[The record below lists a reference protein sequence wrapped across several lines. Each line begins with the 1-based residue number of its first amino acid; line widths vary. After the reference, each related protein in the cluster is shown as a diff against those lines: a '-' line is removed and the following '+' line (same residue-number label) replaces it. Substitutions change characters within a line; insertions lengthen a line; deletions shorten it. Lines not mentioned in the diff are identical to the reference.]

1 MRTYFLVYGS
11 EFLFSEMINFP
22 KFLVDTV
29 VRPKMSAGLS
39 MELLLV
45 GHGLDDLCCEIK
57 WEYVQY
63 LRGDKTNKFSTKV
76 DNNDNF
82 GITRAILLA
91 ELDFFDYKARIIQI
105 ILDCPT
111 RLVYYVLSSQLQLIF
126 DEFESTYHRSSRL
139 R

>member
-11 EFLFSEMINFP
+11 EFLFSEMINFS

-63 LRGDKTNKFSTKV
+63 LRGNK
-76 DNNDNF
+76 N
-82 GITRAILLA
+82 
-91 ELDFFDYKARIIQI
+91 
-105 ILDCPT
+105 
-111 RLVYYVLSSQLQLIF
+111 
-126 DEFESTYHRSSRL
+126 
-139 R
+139 